1 MTLDVFSCDRSR
13 PDKQVPRFVSVR
25 SKRIDRSLKI
35 LVFEAIE
42 KKKNLIYP
50 KAADF

>member
-25 SKRIDRSLKI
+25 SKKIDRSLKI

-42 KKKNLIYP
+42 KKKKFNLP
-50 KAADF
+50 